1 MLWKLLLSTVLAGF
15 FLLSPGSIE
24 AQTPRAKISSDGTFR
39 YATSNGIPNHAIGDF
54 PNVKNPNYASAK
66 NFRFRLD
73 LEPRRMPSATIL
85 DGSMFFG
92 IALNGVPF
100 DPYSETL
107 WNDNPL
113 WPYETLS
120 GKTDVTADA
129 NNGIA
134 TSLQIYV
141 YRGIPKP
148 LVNKSLTHVGY
159 AADGFPIFVSKEN
172 RYKSSYQLKKGP
184 REAPGVNPEGPYDG
198 SFATD
203 YEFVRGSGS
212 LDQCNGVTVNDKYYI
227 YILTDTFPYIPRCWS
242 GRPDKSFVKSF
253 ATRPVEEKRGA
264 AARAVKVPGTQDRMM
279 RTSE

>member
-1 MLWKLLLSTVLAGF
+1 MFRKLFLTTVLAGF
-15 FLLSPGSIE
+15 FFFTPGSIE
-24 AQTPRAKISSDGTFR
+24 AQTPRAKVSSDGNFR
-39 YATSNGIPNHAIGDF
+39 YVTSNGRPNHSIGEF
-54 PNVKNPNYASAK
+54 PNTKNPNYVRAQ

-85 DGSMFFG
+85 DGEMFFG
-92 IALNGVPF
+92 IGVNGIPF

-107 WNDNPL
+107 WNNNPL

-120 GKTDVTADA
+120 GKTEVKADA
-129 NNGIA
+129 NNGIT

-148 LVNKSLTHVGY
+148 LVTKSLSHVGY

-172 RYKSSYQLKKGP
+172 RYKSSFQLKKGQ
-184 REAPGVNPEGPYDG
+184 RQASGVSPKGPYDG

-227 YILTDTFPYIPRCWS
+227 YILTDTFPYVPRCWS
-242 GRPDKSFVKSF
+242 GRPDRSFLKAF
-253 ATRPVEEKRGA
+253 ATRPVVEKRGA
-264 AARAVKVPGTQDRMM
+264 NSRAIKAPGTKDRML